1 MTDYDFLVIGGG
13 TGGMAAAKQAAD
25 YGMKVAVIE
34 KEKVGGTCVNR
45 GCTPKKLMVYA
56 ADFALKEPL
65 AASYEWHKC
74 DRKLDWSSMMDK
86 IHQRLDSIGNSFKE
100 TFAEKGI
107 DLIYGEAK
115 FTDKRTVKVKDQ
127 EFTADKIL
135 IAVGGH
141 PIKPDFPGSD
151 LAITSRGMFQL
162 DKIPDK
168 LAIVGGGY
176 IGVEFASMMQAFGS
190 EVVFMDTSELI
201 LSGFEQELRT
211 TVQQGLIDRGI
222 EFIGETTAEKIEQD
236 GDKLKLY
243 LDSDQPNGMATQRTI
258 TADQV
263 LLATGRA
270 PNTKTLNLDI
280 AGVEIADKGEI
291 KVDQYCRTKNPHI
304 YAVGDCIDRVPLT
317 PVAKAEALAVV
328 ETLYGKESKYVDY
341 DYVTSA
347 VFSRPE
353 AATIGLSEKEAR
365 DKYGDE
371 VKCYCDRTTP
381 MLYSLADD
389 ADQEEITI
397 KLVVVGEQEKIV
409 GAHMVG
415 EHAANMI
422 QCLGVAVR
430 KGITKQDLDDSFG
443 IHPTVGEEFMSLD

>member
-1 MTDYDFLVIGGG
+1 MADYDFLIIGAG
-13 TGGMAAAKQAAD
+13 TGGMAAAKKAAN

-34 KEKVGGTCVNR
+34 REKVGGTCLNR
-45 GCTPKKLMVYA
+45 GCTPKKLMVYG

-65 AASYEWHKC
+65 ASSYSWDKC
-74 DRKLDWSSMMDK
+74 DRQVDWSNLMK
-86 IHQRLDSIGNSFKE
+86 NIHNRLDAISNSFKE

-107 DLIYGEAK
+107 DLIYGDAK
-115 FTDKRTVKVKDQ
+115 FTGNNTVKVKDQ
-127 EFTADKIL
+127 EITADKIL

-162 DKIPDK
+162 DRIPKK

-176 IGVEFASMMQAFGS
+176 IGVEFASIMNAFGS

-201 LSGFEQELRT
+201 LSGFDQELRT

-222 EFIGETTAEKIEQD
+222 EFIGETTAEKIEQQ
-236 GDKLKLY
+236 GEQLKLH
-243 LDSDQPNGMATQRTI
+243 LDSGKTI
-258 TADQV
+258 LADQV

-270 PNTKTLNLDI
+270 PNTKTLDLDQ
-280 AGVEIADKGEI
+280 AGVKTGDKGEI
-291 KVDQYCRTKNPHI
+291 KVDEYCRTQNQHI
-304 YAVGDCIDRVPLT
+304 YAVGDCIDRIPLT
-317 PVAKAEALAVV
+317 PVAKAEAEAVV
-328 ETLYGKESKYVDY
+328 ETLYGKKPISINYADVP
-341 DYVTSA
+341 SA

-353 AATIGLSEKEAR
+353 AATIGLSESEAR
-365 DKYGDE
+365 DKYDQ

-389 ADQEEITI
+389 AQQEKITI
-397 KLVVVGEQEKIV
+397 KLVVVGEEEKIV
-409 GAHMVG
+409 GVHMVG
-415 EHAANMI
+415 EHAADMI
-422 QCLGVAVR
+422 QCLAVAIR

-443 IHPTVGEEFMSLD
+443 IHPTIGEEFMCMD

>member
-1 MTDYDFLVIGGG
+1 MTDYDFLIIGAG
-13 TGGMAAAKQAAD
+13 TGGMAAAKKAAN

-34 KEKVGGTCVNR
+34 REKVGGTCLNR
-45 GCTPKKLMVYA
+45 GCTPKKLMVYG

-65 AASYEWHKC
+65 ASSYSWDKC
-74 DRKLDWSSMMDK
+74 DRQVDWSNLMK
-86 IHQRLDSIGNSFKE
+86 NIHNRLDAISNSFKE

-107 DLIYGEAK
+107 DLIYGDAK
-115 FTDKRTVKVKDQ
+115 FTGNNTVKVKDQ
-127 EFTADKIL
+127 EITADKIL

-162 DKIPDK
+162 DRIPKK

-176 IGVEFASMMQAFGS
+176 IGVEFASIMNAFGS

-201 LSGFEQELRT
+201 LSGFDQELRT

-222 EFIGETTAEKIEQD
+222 EFIGETTAEKIEQQ
-236 GDKLKLY
+236 GEQLKLH
-243 LDSDQPNGMATQRTI
+243 LDSGKTI
-258 TADQV
+258 LADQV

-270 PNTKTLNLDI
+270 PNTKTLDLDQ
-280 AGVEIADKGEI
+280 AGVKTGDKGEI
-291 KVDQYCRTKNPHI
+291 KVDEYCRTQNQHI

-317 PVAKAEALAVV
+317 PVAKAEAEAVV
-328 ETLYGKESKYVDY
+328 ETLYGKKPISINYADVP
-341 DYVTSA
+341 SA

-353 AATIGLSEKEAR
+353 AATIGLSESEAR
-365 DKYGDE
+365 DKYDQ

-389 ADQEEITI
+389 AQQEKITI
-397 KLVVVGEQEKIV
+397 KLVVVGEEEKIV
-409 GAHMVG
+409 GVHMVG
-415 EHAANMI
+415 EHAADMI
-422 QCLGVAVR
+422 QCLAVAIR

-443 IHPTVGEEFMSLD
+443 IHPTIGEEFMCMD

>member
-1 MTDYDFLVIGGG
+1 MTDYDFLIIGAG
-13 TGGMAAAKQAAD
+13 TGGMAAAKKAAS

-34 KEKVGGTCVNR
+34 KEKVGGTCLNR

-56 ADFALKEPL
+56 ADFALKESL
-65 AASYEWHKC
+65 ATSYGWQEC
-74 DRKLDWSSMMDK
+74 NRQIDWSSLMK
-86 IHQRLDSIGNSFKE
+86 NIHNRLDAISNSFKE

-115 FTDKRTVKVKDQ
+115 FTGKNTVRVKERDLC
-127 EFTADKIL
+127 ADKIL

-162 DKIPDK
+162 DKIPEQI
-168 LAIVGGGY
+168 AIVGGGY
-176 IGVEFASMMQAFGS
+176 IGVEFASMMNAFGS
-190 EVVFMDTSELI
+190 KVVFMDTSELI
-201 LSGFEQELRT
+201 LSGFDKELRT
-211 TVQQGLIDRGI
+211 NVQQGLIDRGI
-222 EFIGETTAEKIEQD
+222 EFIGETTAKKIEPD

-243 LDSDQPNGMATQRTI
+243 LDSDRDDSDSQRTI
-258 TADQV
+258 IADKV

-270 PNTKTLNLDI
+270 PSTKTLDLDK
-280 AGVEIADKGEI
+280 AGVETGDKGEI
-291 KVDQYCRTKNPHI
+291 KVDEYCRTKNSSI

-328 ETLYGKESKYVDY
+328 ETLYGKETKSIDY

-353 AATIGLSEKEAR
+353 AATVGLSESEAR

-371 VKCYCDRTTP
+371 VKCHCDRTTP

-389 ADQEEITI
+389 DKQEEVVI
-397 KLVVVGEQEKIV
+397 KLVVVGDSEKIV

-415 EHAANMI
+415 EHAADMI
-422 QCLGVAVR
+422 QCLGVAIR

-443 IHPTVGEEFMSLD
+443 IHPTVGEEFMSMY

>member
-1 MTDYDFLVIGGG
+1 MADYDFLVIGAG
-13 TGGMAAAKQAAD
+13 TGGMAAAKKAAS

-34 KEKVGGTCVNR
+34 KEKVGGTCLNR

-56 ADFALKEPL
+56 ADFALKESL
-65 AASYEWHKC
+65 ARSYAWQEC
-74 DRKLDWSSMMDK
+74 DRQVNWSKLMTK
-86 IHQRLDSIGNSFKE
+86 IHNRLDAISNSFKE

-107 DLIYGEAK
+107 DLIYGDAK
-115 FTDKRTVKVKDQ
+115 FTDKLTVQVKDRTI
-127 EFTADKIL
+127 TADKIL

-162 DKIPDK
+162 EEIPEK

-190 EVVFMDTSELI
+190 KVVFMDTSELI
-201 LSGFEQELRT
+201 LSGFDDDLRS

-222 EFIGETTAEKIEQD
+222 EFIGETTAEKIERE
-236 GDKLKLY
+236 GDKLKLH
-243 LDSDQPNGMATQRTI
+243 LDSDRVVTV
-258 TADQV
+258 DKV

-270 PNTKTLNLDI
+270 PSTKSLDLDK
-280 AGVEIADKGEI
+280 AGVKTGDKGEI
-291 KVDQYCRTKNPHI
+291 KVDEYCRTNNPNV
-304 YAVGDCIDRVPLT
+304 YAVGDCIDRIPLT
-317 PVAKAEALAVV
+317 PVAKAEAEAVV
-328 ETLYGKESKYVDY
+328 ETLFGKASKSIDY
-341 DYVTSA
+341 DYVASA

-353 AATIGLSEKEAR
+353 AATVGLSESAAKE
-365 DKYGDE
+365 KYDN

-381 MLYSLADD
+381 MLYSLAEDSE
-389 ADQEEITI
+389 QEQVTI
-397 KLVVVGEQEKIV
+397 KIVVAGDSEKILGV
-409 GAHMVG
+409 HMVG
-415 EHAANMI
+415 EHAADMI

-443 IHPTVGEEFMSLD
+443 IHPTIGEEFMCMD